1 MDLMGKF
8 ETRLQYQV
16 WDSFF
21 TGDHP
26 SFTGENPSAMFVD
39 SSGTTTVF
47 QPTKEFFIVNYFSNA
62 LGKSVSV
69 DVQAK
74 YCQFVNVYRIE
85 HNLVVCAFDDSNQV
99 VLIDRKSLKVVKLT
113 LARDEEGESVYF
125 QFAIDHFPKIGYFIY
140 CECGFIFLDE
150 NLDEKNRVEPGS
162 MYSSSVIGLKDDYL
176 WFNVYWD
183 EDAIGFQIYNGN
195 QVSRKHSKL
204 GSP

>member
-1 MDLMGKF
+1 MGKF

-21 TGDHP
+21 IDDQQ
-26 SFTGENPSAMFVD
+26 EMFVD

-47 QPTKEFFIVNYFSNA
+47 QPTKEFFVINYFSNA
-62 LGKSVSV
+62 VGESASV
-69 DVQAK
+69 DVRAK
-74 YCQFVNVYRIE
+74 YCQFVRVYRIE

-99 VLIDRKSLKVVKLT
+99 VLIDRKSLKVVKVT
-113 LARDEEGESVYF
+113 LARDEKDDSAYF
-125 QFAIDHFPKIGYFIY
+125 HFAFDHFPEIGYFISY
-140 CECGFIFLDE
+140 ELGFIFLDE
-150 NLDEKNRVEPGS
+150 NLDEKNRVERHS
-162 MYSSSVIGLKDDYL
+162 MNASSVIGLKDDYL

-195 QVSRKHSKL
+195 QVSRKHSDL

>member
-1 MDLMGKF
+1 MGKF

-21 TGDHP
+21 IDDQH
-26 SFTGENPSAMFVD
+26 EMYVD

-47 QPTKEFFIVNYFSNA
+47 QPTKEFFVINYFSNA

-74 YCQFVNVYRIE
+74 RCQFVRVYRIE

-99 VLIDRKSLKVVKLT
+99 VLIDRKSLKVVKVP
-113 LARDEEGESVYF
+113 LARDEENESSYF
-125 QFAIDHFPKIGYFIY
+125 EFAFDHFPKIGYFISY
-140 CECGFIFLDE
+140 ELGFVFLDE
-150 NLDEKNRVEPGS
+150 NLDEKNRVGRHS
-162 MYSSSVIGLKDDYL
+162 MNASSVIGLKDDYL

-183 EDAIGFQIYNGN
+183 EEAIGFQIYNGN
-195 QVSRKHSKL
+195 QVSRAHSKL

>member
-1 MDLMGKF
+1 MGKF

-21 TGDHP
+21 IDDQQ
-26 SFTGENPSAMFVD
+26 EMFVD

-47 QPTKEFFIVNYFSNA
+47 QPTKEFFVINYFSNA
-62 LGKSVSV
+62 VGESVSV
-69 DVQAK
+69 DVRAK
-74 YCQFVNVYRIE
+74 YCQFVRVYRIE

-99 VLIDRKSLKVVKLT
+99 ILIDRKSLKVVKVT
-113 LARDEEGESVYF
+113 LSRDEKDDSAYF
-125 QFAIDHFPKIGYFIY
+125 HFAFDHFPKIGYFISY
-140 CECGFIFLDE
+140 ELGFVFLDE
-150 NLDEKNRVEPGS
+150 NLDEKNRVGRHS
-162 MYSSSVIGLKDDYL
+162 MNASSVIGLKDDYL

-195 QVSRKHSKL
+195 QVSRAHSKL